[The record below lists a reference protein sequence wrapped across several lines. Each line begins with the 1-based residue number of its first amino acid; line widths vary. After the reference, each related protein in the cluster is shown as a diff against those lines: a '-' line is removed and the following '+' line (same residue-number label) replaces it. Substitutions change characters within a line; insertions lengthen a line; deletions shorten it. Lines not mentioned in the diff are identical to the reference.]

1 MGKVF
6 SPATP
11 KHEGGCLVAA
21 DSNIDS
27 SSKVEKGSSIA
38 PKVIIES
45 NCQIT
50 GSIIGRGAKIGA
62 DCKIID
68 SIIAPNTQISAGMI
82 VNSNYLGF

>member
-1 MGKVF
+1 
-6 SPATP
+6 
-11 KHEGGCLVAA
+11 VAA

-27 SSKVEKGSSIA
+27 SSRVEKGSSIA